1 MSATIRILDETVAN
15 QIAAGEV
22 VERPASIIKELVE
35 NALDAGARSIA
46 IEIADGGISFIRVTD
61 DGSGM
66 SETDARLAV
75 IRHATSK
82 ITSAD
87 DLSRIAT
94 LGFRGEALPSIAAV
108 SKFTLI
114 TRLPEANLGT
124 RLEIH
129 GGSLLEV
136 SETGAD
142 SGTSITIVDLFYN
155 TPARRKFLKAAAA
168 EASQIHLAVVRLAL
182 SRSEIAFR
190 LINNGKLVL
199 STPGGG
205 SIEEVM
211 GCVYGHQIVPELLPL
226 PDAFGEVR
234 VSGCI
239 GKPSILKSSRQWQT
253 FIVNGRVISNRMLS
267 KALDN
272 AFHSLLPHSGFPLAV
287 VTINLSP
294 ADVDVNIH
302 PQKSE
307 VKFRDERSIYG
318 AVYRSVSD
326 ALTQARQ
333 PQSIAA
339 PYLLEKHMT
348 EAPRNADLSPSVT
361 THQPA
366 LFVPDRLN
374 APVLPLSVVRES
386 LAAVDSLAGSA
397 NVFHSSETTEQDT
410 GMYLQALGQV
420 ENCYIVARG
429 TDGLY
434 IVDQHAA
441 HERILYDKMQ
451 QASGRVH
458 VQKLL
463 IPILLTIDP
472 LEGRAI
478 AEAEPALQ
486 ELGFTLEP
494 FGPDTYRLT
503 EVPADV
509 NTGEAEALLKDAL
522 RLIGELRDL
531 SPAALRHAY
540 LQTAACKAAVKAGD
554 LLNIRQLQAILD
566 ELCLTDRP
574 FACPHGRPA
583 MVRFGGDE
591 LGKMFKR
598 T

>member
-1 MSATIRILDETVAN
+1 MLSATIRILDETVAN

-22 VERPASIIKELVE
+22 VERPASIIKELAE
-35 NALDAGARSIA
+35 NALDAGARSVA
-46 IEIADGGISFIRVTD
+46 IEIADGGTSYIRVND

-66 SETDARLAV
+66 SEADARLAV

-82 ITSAD
+82 ITTAD

-108 SKFTLI
+108 AKFVLV
-114 TRLPEANLGT
+114 TRLPDADLGT

-136 SETGAD
+136 TESGAD
-142 SGTSITIVDLFYN
+142 AGTSITITDLFYN
-155 TPARRKFLKAAAA
+155 TPARRKFLKTAAA
-168 EASQIHLAVVRLAL
+168 EAAQIHLTVVRLAL
-182 SRSEIAFR
+182 SRPDVAFR
-190 LINNGKLVL
+190 LTNNGKLVL
-199 STPGGG
+199 STPGGS
-205 SIEEVM
+205 SIAEVM

-226 PDAFGEVR
+226 PATDGEVR
-234 VSGCI
+234 VNGCI

-253 FIVNGRVISNRMLS
+253 FIVNGRVIANRMLA

-287 VTINLSP
+287 VVIDLPP

-307 VKFRDERSIYG
+307 VKFRDERTVYG
-318 AVYRSVSD
+318 AVYHSVSA
-326 ALTQARQ
+326 ALAGARQ
-333 PQSIAA
+333 PQAIAA
-339 PYLLEKHMT
+339 SYQAEQHASFDRAEPP
-348 EAPRNADLSPSVT
+348 AA
-361 THQPA
+361 QAA
-366 LFVPDRLN
+366 LFAADRPF
-374 APVLPLSVVRES
+374 APSPLSVIRES
-386 LAAVDSLAGSA
+386 VAAVDAAVNAAA
-397 NVFHSSETTEQDT
+397 NLPAATAPAAENS

-420 ENCYIVARG
+420 ENCFIVARG
-429 TDGLY
+429 ADGLY

-451 QASGRVH
+451 RHSGKVH
-458 VQKLL
+458 TQTLL
-463 IPILLTIDP
+463 IPILLTVDP
-472 LEGRAI
+472 LEERII
-478 AEAEPALQ
+478 AESEPALA
-486 ELGFTLEP
+486 ELGFVIDAV
-494 FGPDTYRLT
+494 GPQTYRLT

-509 NTGEAEALLKDAL
+509 NNTEAEAFLKDAL

-554 LLNIRQLQAILD
+554 YLNNRQLQAILD
-566 ELCLTDRP
+566 ELCLTDHP
-574 FACPHGRPA
+574 FSCPHGRPA
-583 MVRFGGDE
+583 MVRFSGDE
-591 LGKMFKR
+591 LAKLFKR

>member
-1 MSATIRILDETVAN
+1 MSDTIRILDETVAN

-35 NALDAGARSIA
+35 NSLDAGAKSIT
-46 IEIADGGISFIRVTD
+46 IEIAAGGIQFIRVTD

-66 SETDARLAV
+66 SEADARLAV

-82 ITSAD
+82 ITTAE
-87 DLSRIAT
+87 DLNRIVT

-108 SKFTLI
+108 SKLTMI
-114 TRLPEANLGT
+114 TRLTKENLGT

-129 GGSLLEV
+129 GGNLFEV

-142 SGTSITIVDLFYN
+142 AGTSITIADLFYN
-155 TPARRKFLKAAAA
+155 TPARRKFLKSTSA

-182 SRSEIAFR
+182 SRPDIAFR
-190 LINNGKLVL
+190 LINNEKLVL
-199 STPGGG
+199 STPGGDG
-205 SIEEVM
+205 IDEVM

-226 PDAFGEVR
+226 SNILGEIH

-239 GKPSILKSSRQWQT
+239 GKPNILKSSRQWQT
-253 FIVNGRVISNRMLS
+253 FIINGRVIANRMLS
-267 KALDN
+267 KALEN

-287 VTINLSP
+287 VQVNLPP

-307 VKFRDERSIYG
+307 VKFRDERSVYG
-318 AVYRSVSD
+318 AVYRSVSE
-326 ALTQARQ
+326 ALAQAKQ
-333 PQSIAA
+333 PHSIAA
-339 PYLLEKHMT
+339 SYQIEKHVVD
-348 EAPRNADLSPSVT
+348 AVKDPKRDPGVLAQS
-361 THQPA
+361 A
-366 LFVPDRLN
+366 LFSSNLPM
-374 APVLPLSVVRES
+374 PPLSFVRES
-386 LAAVDSLAGSA
+386 LRAVDSLSGSNNLSVLSKTA
-397 NVFHSSETTEQDT
+397 EQET

-420 ENCYIVARG
+420 GNCYIVARG
-429 TDGLY
+429 ADGLY

-451 QASGRVH
+451 QASMQIQ

-463 IPILLTIDP
+463 LPVVLTVDP
-472 LEGRAI
+472 MESRAL
-478 AEAEPALQ
+478 AEADSALR
-486 ELGFTLEP
+486 EIGFTVESI
-494 FGPDTYRLT
+494 GPNTYRLV

-509 NTGEAEALLKDAL
+509 DTGDAEALLKDAL

-554 LLNIRQLQAILD
+554 VLNIRQLQALLD
-566 ELCLTDRP
+566 ELCQTDRP

-583 MVRFGGDE
+583 MIRFGHEE

>member
-1 MSATIRILDETVAN
+1 MSDIIRILDETVAN

-35 NALDAGARSIA
+35 NSLDAGAQSIT
-46 IEIADGGISFIRVTD
+46 IEIAAGGVDYIRVTD

-82 ITSAD
+82 ITTAE

-108 SKFTLI
+108 SKLSMI
-114 TRLPEANLGT
+114 TRLHSENLGT
-124 RLEIH
+124 CLEIH
-129 GGSLLEV
+129 GGSLLEAG
-136 SETGAD
+136 ETGAD
-142 SGTSITIVDLFYN
+142 AGTSITITDLFYN
-155 TPARRKFLKAAAA
+155 TPARRKFLKSAAA

-182 SRSEIAFR
+182 SRPDIAFR
-190 LINNGKLVL
+190 LINNDKLVL

-205 SIEEVM
+205 DLAEVM
-211 GCVYGHQIVPELLPL
+211 GCVYGHQIVPELLSL
-226 PDAFGEVR
+226 PNVTGEVR

-239 GKPSILKSSRQWQT
+239 GKPSVLKSSRQWQT
-253 FIVNGRVISNRMLS
+253 FIINGRVIANRMLS

-287 VTINLSP
+287 VQINLSP

-307 VKFRDERSIYG
+307 VKFRDERSVYG
-318 AVYRSVSD
+318 AVYRSVSE

-333 PQSIAA
+333 PQAIAA
-339 PYLLEKHMT
+339 PYLT
-348 EAPRNADLSPSVT
+348 ERHLTDAERTTGRVPAAPA
-361 THQPA
+361 QPA
-366 LFVPDRLN
+366 LFGSNTAMP
-374 APVLPLSVVRES
+374 PLAFIRES
-386 LAAVDSLAGSA
+386 VAAIDSAGSVDLA
-397 NVFHSSETTEQDT
+397 LAEEAAERED

-429 TDGLY
+429 ADGLY

-451 QASGRVH
+451 QASTRVQ

-463 IPILLTIDP
+463 LPIVLTVDP
-472 LEGRAI
+472 LESRII
-478 AEAEPALQ
+478 AEAESALQ
-486 ELGFTLEP
+486 EIGFTLEP
-494 FGPDTYRLT
+494 LGPDTYRLT

-509 NTGEAEALLKDAL
+509 DTGEAEELLKDAL

-531 SPAALRHAY
+531 SSAALRHAY

-554 LLNIRQLQAILD
+554 VLNIRQLQAILD
-566 ELCLTDRP
+566 ELCRTERP

-583 MVRFGGDE
+583 MIRFGNDE
-591 LGKMFKR
+591 LSKMFKR